1 MPASAL
7 TGGVAVIGAILSSFL
22 SDDCKKSAQE
32 SPLKQGCVSAPT
44 IRCGMSPYLLH
55 LLLSP
60 PSPSLCPGSW
70 SSLPGSCSS
79 HCCHQPG
86 WDVVL
91 GHSGL
96 PRVKANTKL
105 SYQVG
110 KNITKGLNKTPG
122 QKRQQGR
129 ITNLVSIS
137 GLHLCIG
144 ESWEDN
150 CFFCPEILVYSPVL
164 TAIVREVNTT
174 GPTSLTDHIVCFMLW
189 YSKHLSQETDT
200 LLGKAGL

>member
-32 SPLKQGCVSAPT
+32 SPLKQGCISAPT
-44 IRCGMSPYLLH
+44 IRFGMFSYLFH

-60 PSPSLCPGSW
+60 PSVLAPST
-70 SSLPGSCSS
+70 LPGSCSS

-86 WDVVL
+86 RDVVL
-91 GHSGL
+91 GHSSL
-96 PRVKANTKL
+96 PRVKANVKL

-110 KNITKGLNKTPG
+110 KNIKKGLNKTPG
-122 QKRQQGR
+122 QKQPQGR
-129 ITNLVSIS
+129 ITSVVSIS

-144 ESWEDN
+144 EGWESDSV
-150 CFFCPEILVYSPVL
+150 FFCPEILIYSPVL

-174 GPTSLTDHIVCFMLW
+174 GPTSLTDHTVYFMLW
-189 YSKHLSQETDT
+189 YSKRLSQETDT
-200 LLGKAGL
+200 LLRKAGL